1 MTAYFSRRTALGGL
15 AILLLPSAWGKPSY
29 TVAQRVAQFGPAV
42 AKRLHGAVQNAG
54 LTYPP
59 QALAYVA
66 FKNSK
71 LLQVYGRRGDSQ
83 PWRFIKQYPIWA
95 ASGHSGPKL
104 AEGDNQVPEGLYRA
118 HFLNPNSQFH
128 LSIRLNYPSAF
139 DKKMAQT
146 DGRKNLGGD
155 IMIHG
160 NAVSIGCLAM
170 GDEAAEDLFVL
181 AALAEKNSVEVL
193 ISPVDFR
200 LKPKFETPAKPTW
213 LPALYANI
221 QTELKK
227 FPLPGK

>member
-1 MTAYFSRRTALGGL
+1 MQPHFSRRTALGGL
-15 AILLLPSAWGKPSY
+15 TAWLIPSAWGKPSY
-29 TVAQRVAQFGPAV
+29 TVAQRVVQFGPAV
-42 AKRLHGAVQNAG
+42 AKRLRSAVQGAG

-71 LLQVYGRRGDSQ
+71 LLQVYGRMGDAQ
-83 PWRFIKQYPIWA
+83 PWRFIKQYPILA

-118 HFLNPNSQFH
+118 YFLNPNSLFH
-128 LSIRLNYPSAF
+128 LSIRLNYPNTF

-181 AALAEKNSVEVL
+181 AALTEKNSVEVL
-193 ISPVDFR
+193 VSPVDFR
-200 LKPKFETPAKPTW
+200 LKPKFETPTQPTW
-213 LPALYANI
+213 LHTLYADI

-227 FPLPGK
+227 LPLPGK